1 MLKNAKIAGKIT
13 RARTSIFLA
22 LEGNLL
28 SQACKKF
35 FLFLGFMWISHWWM
49 LLMLA
54 KLGPGPARAMAEG
67 GPGLPRIIG
76 F

>member
-1 MLKNAKIAGKIT
+1 MLKKAKMAGKIT
-13 RARTSIFLA
+13 LASTSIFLA

-28 SQACKKF
+28 SQACRKF
-35 FLFLGFMWISHWWM
+35 FLLRGFMWISHWWM
-49 LLMLA
+49 LLMFA
-54 KLGPGPARAMAEG
+54 KFGPGPPLIPLG